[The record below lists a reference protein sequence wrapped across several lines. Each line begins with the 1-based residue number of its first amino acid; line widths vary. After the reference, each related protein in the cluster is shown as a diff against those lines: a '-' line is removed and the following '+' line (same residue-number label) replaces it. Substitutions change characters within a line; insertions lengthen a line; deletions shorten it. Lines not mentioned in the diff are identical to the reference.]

1 MEKGLLIKYGE
12 IAIKGNNRRLFEK
25 QLALNIKECLQPMG
39 EFWIAK
45 EQGRLFVEAPGE
57 DWSNWTD
64 EAAARISKVFGVIG
78 ICIVDVFSEDS
89 FESIS
94 ANVNRYIQENYGG
107 QEATTFKVEV
117 KRANKQYPMTSME
130 LASALGASILEAYPA
145 WKVDV
150 HKPKTVIWV
159 ELRGR
164 VYVYSKVI
172 PGVGGMPTGTAGKA
186 ALLLSGG
193 IDSPVAGWMMA
204 KRGLELCA
212 VYFHAHPY
220 TTDRA
225 KEKVVDLA
233 RKLSLY
239 AGKMRVYVV
248 PFTEIQLSIYEKC
261 PHEQLTIIM
270 RRIMMQ
276 IAEKIARK
284 EGAMALITGESLG
297 QVASQTLQS
306 LYCTNEVCKMPVFRP
321 VIGFDKQDIV
331 TIANSIDTYET
342 SILPYED
349 CCTIF
354 VAKHPETKPKLESIQ
369 KSEVRL
375 PDMARQIEKAV
386 EGCEVITVYRGER
399 IE

>member
-1 MEKGLLIKYGE
+1 M
-12 IAIKGNNRRLFEK
+12 
-25 QLALNIKECLQPMG
+25 
-39 EFWIAK
+39 
-45 EQGRLFVEAPGE
+45 
-57 DWSNWTD
+57 
-64 EAAARISKVFGVIG
+64 
-78 ICIVDVFSEDS
+78 
-89 FESIS
+89 
-94 ANVNRYIQENYGG
+94 
-107 QEATTFKVEV
+107 
-117 KRANKQYPMTSME
+117 
-130 LASALGASILEAYPA
+130 
-145 WKVDV
+145 
-150 HKPKTVIWV
+150 
-159 ELRGR
+159 
-164 VYVYSKVI
+164 
-172 PGVGGMPTGTAGKA
+172 
-186 ALLLSGG
+186 
-193 IDSPVAGWMMA
+193 
-204 KRGLELCA
+204 
-212 VYFHAHPY
+212 
-220 TTDRA
+220 
-225 KEKVVDLA
+225 DLA

-284 EGAMALITGESLG
+284 EGALALITGESLG

-354 VAKHPETKPKLESIQ
+354 VAKHPETKPKLEAIQ
-369 KSEVRL
+369 KSESRL
-375 PDMARQIEKAV
+375 PDMAQQIEKAV
-386 EGCEVITVYRGER
+386 DGCEVITVYRGER